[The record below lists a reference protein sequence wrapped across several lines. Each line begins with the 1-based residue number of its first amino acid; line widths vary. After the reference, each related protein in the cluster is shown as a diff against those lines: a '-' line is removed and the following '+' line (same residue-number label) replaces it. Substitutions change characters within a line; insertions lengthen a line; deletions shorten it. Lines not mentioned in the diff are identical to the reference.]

1 MGCGASSD
9 KSLWRAA
16 KQGDL
21 AMARSLLAACAN
33 TEYNELLTST
43 TPLLIAASRGHADM
57 VSLMIESGANM
68 AARTSYEQ
76 AIHRAARLNHADV
89 VRILLDAGVDVET
102 PVTQVTVSNILLFSC
117 RVKTTPLG
125 IAAPAGHTEVVR
137 LLLER
142 RAKLD
147 VGCIGKSLMHLA
159 NGLEAHEETQR
170 GHTPLT
176 AAAVAGHEGVVRA
189 LLQFGADAH
198 TRVVNGLSARGCAQK
213 AGKYRLVQIM
223 DAEKDAAEKVATE
236 AATLAALR
244 RIPIISSRAMTE
256 ECVMCMEPL
265 GPNFDVRQLACGHMF
280 HPKCVDQWLQVT
292 QQYKPRSCPICKA
305 DPVKLH
311 QVSSNPPSP
320 TSTISAI

>member
-1 MGCGASSD
+1 
-9 KSLWRAA
+9 
-16 KQGDL
+16 
-21 AMARSLLAACAN
+21 
-33 TEYNELLTST
+33 
-43 TPLLIAASRGHADM
+43 M

-68 AARTSYEQ
+68 AARSSYEQ
-76 AIHRAARLNHADV
+76 AIHRAARFNHADV

-102 PVTQVTVSNILLFSC
+102 PVTQGTVSNTEFSY
-117 RVKTTPLG
+117 RVETTPLG
-125 IAAPAGHTEVVR
+125 VAAPMGHTEVVR
-137 LLLER
+137 LFLER
-142 RAKLD
+142 RANLD

-159 NGLEAHEETQR
+159 NGSGVHVETQR

-198 TRVVNGLSARGCAQK
+198 ARMVNGLSARGCAQK

-223 DAEKDAAEKVATE
+223 DAEKDAAVKVATE

-244 RIPIISSRAMTE
+244 GIPIISSRAMTE
-256 ECVMCMEPL
+256 DCAMCMEPL
-265 GPNFDVRQLACGHMF
+265 GPKFDVRQLACGHMF

-311 QVSSNPPSP
+311 GVSSNPPSP